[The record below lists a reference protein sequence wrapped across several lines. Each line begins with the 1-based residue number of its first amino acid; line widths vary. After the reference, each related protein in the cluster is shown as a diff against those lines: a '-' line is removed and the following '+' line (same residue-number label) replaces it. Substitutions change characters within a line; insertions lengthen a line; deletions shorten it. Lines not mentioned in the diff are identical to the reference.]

1 MKAMT
6 ISQLLQL
13 TKREILEIR
22 RNLRAVLPQLPF
34 GSDELYAAQQTLANI
49 ETVLAR
55 PEFQPGRNRFAGLA
69 P

>member
-22 RNLRAVLPQLPF
+22 RNLRTVLPQLPF
-34 GSDELYAAQQTLANI
+34 GSIEHYTVQQTLTNI

-55 PEFQPGRNRFAGLA
+55 PEFQTGRNRFTGPA

>member
-34 GSDELYAAQQTLANI
+34 GSIEHYAAQQTLTNI
-49 ETVLAR
+49 ETVLLR
-55 PEFQPGRNRFAGLA
+55 PEFQPGLNRFAGPA